1 VSRAVSPDDVVAR
14 WLAVVVLVFAATA
27 LTYRSNGLALE
38 PRGLVGIAAG
48 EGALLVLQAYAALR
62 KLARVQDVARWAF
75 WGVLVSTLYAVPMYA
90 LAHRAVAFHDEGL
103 RHADGWLG
111 VDVAAI
117 AHWVRAR
124 PWADGASIAAYQSLP
139 LGCIAALV
147 VPSLAGA
154 PEATRTMLVALGL
167 ASFLTLAV
175 YGVFRG
181 VGPWIGY
188 AGLAPTAE
196 QAACGDLCRA
206 LAGGA
211 RFVVDVQRPDPL
223 IAFPSWHTILAA
235 LAAAALARVRFL
247 GPVACAWGAAVAL
260 STVTTGWHYAVDTV
274 AGLVLAGGCWAAARA
289 VLRAR

>member
-1 VSRAVSPDDVVAR
+1 MRLAASPDAIVAR
-14 WLAVVVLVFAATA
+14 WLGIVVLAFAATA
-27 LTYRSNGLALE
+27 LTYRARGLALE
-38 PRGLVGIAAG
+38 PRGLLGIAVG

-103 RHADGWLG
+103 RHADAWLG

-124 PWADGASIAAYQSLP
+124 PWADGASLAAYESLP

-147 VPSLAGA
+147 VPSLVGA
-154 PEATRTMLVALGL
+154 PEATRTMLAALGL
-167 ASFLTLAV
+167 ASVLTLAA

-181 VGPWIGY
+181 IGPWVGY

-196 QAACGDLCRA
+196 QGACAEICRA
-206 LAGGA
+206 LASGA
-211 RFVVDVQRPDPL
+211 PFVVDVQRPDPL

-235 LAAAALARVRFL
+235 LSAAALAR
-247 GPVACAWGAAVAL
+247 
-260 STVTTGWHYAVDTV
+260 
-274 AGLVLAGGCWAAARA
+274 
-289 VLRAR
+289 